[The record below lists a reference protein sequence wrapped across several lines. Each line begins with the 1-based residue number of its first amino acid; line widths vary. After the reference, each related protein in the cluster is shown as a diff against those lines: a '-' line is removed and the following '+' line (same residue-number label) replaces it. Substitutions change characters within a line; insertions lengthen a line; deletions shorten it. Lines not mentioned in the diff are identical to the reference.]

1 MDLARTYARLIPGN
15 GLEAAGAAAAV
26 VLVLSGMAL
35 GAWSMRNFGE
45 PPVAAAPLNTVI
57 SEAPLLRSC
66 DLPVLSR
73 PIGDRQPN
81 GRPMMLKID
90 AMLEFE
96 GAAPCDEVLRKQPQV
111 LQRLDGLFGGLR
123 IGDLQGSRGSYQLR
137 ADMLQLVNEV
147 LAPIR
152 VKDVLFKEMLVH

>member
-1 MDLARTYARLIPGN
+1 
-15 GLEAAGAAAAV
+15 
-26 VLVLSGMAL
+26 
-35 GAWSMRNFGE
+35 
-45 PPVAAAPLNTVI
+45 
-57 SEAPLLRSC
+57 
-66 DLPVLSR
+66 
-73 PIGDRQPN
+73 
-81 GRPMMLKID
+81 MMLKID
-90 AMLEFE
+90 TMLEFE